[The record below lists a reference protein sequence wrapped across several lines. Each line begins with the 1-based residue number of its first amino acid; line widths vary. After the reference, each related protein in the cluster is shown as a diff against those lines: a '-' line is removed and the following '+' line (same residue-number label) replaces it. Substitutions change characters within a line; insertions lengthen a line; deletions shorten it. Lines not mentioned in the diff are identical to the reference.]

1 MFKLKNIVLTGLVA
15 LCSFSVNIQANELF
29 GNTKGSLIEKNN
41 IFNMEKTSSGPLEVE
56 QAFQPDFSLNKDSF
70 DVTFNLQNK
79 YYIYQDKI
87 KLSVNGKSYNL
98 EMPKPIVKNDPVF
111 GTVNVFEN
119 YTTFK
124 THINSKDDLL
134 NISLQ
139 YQGCSE
145 EFKICYPVEIKKI
158 SLNNI
163 YQDKYKE
170 EPVDTVKEIIIEKDS
185 SIFDKASDATF
196 ISKFIAK
203 ENYAVTLSIFL
214 LFGILMAFTPCVFP
228 MIPILSGLIV
238 KDNKRHPFVLSSLYV
253 LGIALCYASIGVVL
267 KLINFNI
274 QIALQNIYLLI
285 VTSILMFVLALNM
298 FGFINLSMPAS
309 IQSKLHNKT
318 VDLEKNKSPFKLI
331 AIGYLSALILSPC
344 AVAPLAGTLL
354 FASQYDSIV
363 YSSLLLFTLGLGS
376 GIPLILWGTSM
387 KKILPKSG
395 MWMYEVKNFIG
406 MLLIAVGLYL
416 ISKLI
421 PWNDGSL
428 LSAIYRTVVFGS
440 VIGYVIKF
448 FDFNLRNKIVS
459 FIISVLIIFSFNI
472 SNNAHIVKNENAKN
486 DFIKIEKI
494 EDIKTDQLSM
504 LYVGA
509 DWCVSCKEME
519 NYTFSDQTVINELK
533 NYKVYFLDI
542 TEMSDSKKEILNK
555 FNLQIAPFYVLYDK
569 EGNQKNEIH
578 IGYIEKNKFLEILK
592 N

>member
-1 MFKLKNIVLTGLVA
+1 MSKFKKTIITGLITFIG
-15 LCSFSVNIQANELF
+15 LSSIQASELF
-29 GNTKGSLIEKNN
+29 GNTKSSLIEKNS
-41 IFNMEKTSSGPLEVE
+41 IFNIENAETVPLPVDE
-56 QAFQPDFSLNKDSF
+56 AFQPDFILNKDTF
-70 DVTFNLQNK
+70 DVTFNIQNN
-79 YYIYQDKI
+79 YYIYKDKI
-87 KLSVNGKSYNL
+87 KLSVNGHNYNL
-98 EMPKPIVKNDPVF
+98 EMPNSTIKHDPIF

-119 YTTFK
+119 FTKLK
-124 THINSKDDLL
+124 TQINSKNDLL
-134 NISLQ
+134 DISLQ

-145 EFKICYPVEIKKI
+145 EFKICYPVEIKNT
-158 SLNNI
+158 SLKNI
-163 YQDKYKE
+163 YKDQYKVNKLE
-170 EPVDTVKEIIIEKDS
+170 SIKEVEKVDSTNIFTS
-185 SIFDKASDATF
+185 SSDANF

-238 KDNKRHPFVLSSLYV
+238 KDNKRHPFILSSLYV
-253 LGIALCYASIGVVL
+253 LGIGLCYASIGIVL

-285 VTSILMFVLALNM
+285 FTAILMFILALNM
-298 FGFINLSMPAS
+298 FGFINLSMPAF

-318 VDLEKNKSPFKLI
+318 VDLEKNKTPFKLI

-354 FASQYDSIV
+354 FASQYDSVV
-363 YSSLLLFTLGLGS
+363 YSSLLLFILGIGS
-376 GIPLILWGTSM
+376 GIPLIIWGTSM

-416 ISKLI
+416 LSKLI
-421 PWNDGSL
+421 TWNDGSI
-428 LSAIYRTVVFGS
+428 LSAIYRTIVIMS
-440 VIGYVIKF
+440 IIGYAIKF

-459 FIISVLIIFSFNI
+459 FIISAIIVFSFNI
-472 SNNAHIVKNENAKN
+472 SNHSNMIKQENAKN
-486 DFIKIEKI
+486 DFIKIEKF
-494 EDIKTDQLSM
+494 EDIKTDGLSM

-519 NYTFSDQTVINELK
+519 NYTFSDPTIIENLK
-533 NYKVYFLDI
+533 KYKVYFLDI
-542 TEMSDSKKEILNK
+542 TEMNNDKKNILNK

-569 EGNQKNEIH
+569 DGKQKNEIH

-592 N
+592 K